1 MLWEE
6 GCYFYTYNTKVPS
19 FFINLHNLKSKK
31 DMPFF
36 EANHVY
42 KKYGDYLALDDVSIY
57 VPEKSIYGLLGPNGA
72 GKTTLIR
79 IINQITG
86 PDKGELFFNGHPLRP
101 EDVAQI
107 GYLPEERG
115 LYKQMKVGEQALYLA
130 QLKGLSRNEAMNR
143 LKYWFKKM
151 EIANWWDKKVEELS
165 KGMQQKVQFI
175 ITVLHSP
182 KLLIFDEPF
191 SGFDPVNANIIKNE
205 ILNLR
210 DEGTTVI
217 LSTHNMSSV
226 EELCDDITLI
236 NKSKS
241 ILQGKVSDI
250 RKEWAGDEYDIVIK
264 GDAQVNET
272 SSLYSVIDKINN
284 DGKTTIKLKA
294 GTGVRRNDII
304 HEFLD
309 KGEILSFNPSLPSM
323 NDIFIRVVGEA
334 SGLTE

>member
-1 MLWEE
+1 M
-6 GCYFYTYNTKVPS
+6 S
-19 FFINLHNLKSKK
+19 
-31 DMPFF
+31 FF
-36 EANHVY
+36 EANHIC
-42 KKYGDYLALDDVSIY
+42 KKYGDFVALNDVSIS
-57 VPEKSIYGLLGPNGA
+57 VPQKSIYGLLGPNGA

-86 PDKGELFFNGHPLRP
+86 PDKGELFFNGHPLKP

-130 QLKGLSRNEAMNR
+130 QLKGLSKSEAISR

-151 EIANWWDKKVEELS
+151 EIAEWWDKKIEELS

-175 ITVLHSP
+175 TTVLHSP

-236 NKSKS
+236 NKSRS

-250 RKEWAGDEYDIVIK
+250 RKEWAGDEYDIEIK
-264 GDAQVNET
+264 NMIPQDYANQPYRIISCSEDN
-272 SSLYSVIDKINN
+272 
-284 DGKTTIKLKA
+284 GKTTIKIKA
-294 GTGVRRNDII
+294 EANVSRNVII
-304 HEFLD
+304 QSFLN

-323 NDIFIRVVGEA
+323 NDIFIRVVGQ
-334 SGLTE
+334 SNGLTE